1 MITEDHIEFPET
13 PITERTFETQG
24 WLRVDETEGGFS
36 DSEDDDDLDDDDSD
50 NDGVSYYY
58 FILPLPKDN
67 PDSECKML
75 ISNCNDEYQD
85 IGLPKGQYYVELE
98 NMNGLGLCQS
108 EEQIEILYRSLT
120 GRDIYED

>member
-13 PITERTFETQG
+13 PITEKTFETQG
-24 WLRVDETEGGFS
+24 WLRVDETEGGFF
-36 DSEDDDDLDDDDSD
+36 DDDEDTDDGES
-50 NDGVSYYY
+50 VTYYY
-58 FILPLPKDN
+58 FVLPLPKDN

-75 ISNCNDEYQD
+75 ISNCNDEYKD

>member
-13 PITERTFETQG
+13 PITEKTFETQG
-24 WLRVDETEGGFS
+24 WLRVDETEGGFF
-36 DSEDDDDLDDDDSD
+36 DDDEENDDEDT
-50 NDGVSYYY
+50 DGGESVTYYY
-58 FILPLPKDN
+58 FVLPLPKDN

-75 ISNCNDEYQD
+75 ISNCNDEYKD

-98 NMNGLGLCQS
+98 NMNGQGICQS

>member
-13 PITERTFETQG
+13 PITEKTFEKQG
-24 WLRVDETEGGFS
+24 WLRVDETEGGLF
-36 DSEDDDDLDDDDSD
+36 DDEDEDDDEDADS
-50 NDGVSYYY
+50 GSTTYYY

-75 ISNCNDEYQD
+75 ISNCNDEYMD
-85 IGLPKGQYYVELE
+85 IGLPKGQYYIEME

-108 EEQIEILYRSLT
+108 EEQIEILYRALT
-120 GRDIYED
+120 GREIYED

>member
-13 PITERTFETQG
+13 PITEKTFETQG
-24 WLRVDETEGGFS
+24 WLRVDEAEGGFF
-36 DSEDDDDLDDDDSD
+36 DDDEENDDEDT
-50 NDGVSYYY
+50 DGGESVTYYY
-58 FILPLPKDN
+58 FVLPLPKDN

-75 ISNCNDEYQD
+75 ISNCNDEYKD